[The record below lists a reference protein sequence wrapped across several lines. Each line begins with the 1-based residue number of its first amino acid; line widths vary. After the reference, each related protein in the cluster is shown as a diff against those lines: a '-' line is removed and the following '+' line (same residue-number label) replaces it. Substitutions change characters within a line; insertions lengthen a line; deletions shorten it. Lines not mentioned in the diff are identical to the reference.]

1 MFRDAN
7 VFSSYSVDDVDAAQ
21 AFYGDTLGLDV
32 EKTTMGFLEV
42 KLADGHHVNVY
53 TKPNHQPAT
62 FTVLNFIVPD
72 VESAVDELVAKGIT
86 MERYDDIPQIKQD
99 RRGIARDDYG
109 PAIAW
114 FKDPAGNILAVLET
128 T

>member
-7 VFSSYSVDDVDAAQ
+7 TFSSFSIDDVDAAQ

-32 EKTTMGFLEV
+32 EKTDMGFLEL
-42 KLADGHHVNVY
+42 KLHDGSHINVY

-72 VESAVDELVAKGIT
+72 VEKAVDELVAKGVK
-86 MERYDDIPQIKQD
+86 MEQYNMPQMNQDD
-99 RRGIARDDYG
+99 RGIARDDYG

-128 T
+128 N

>member
-7 VFSSYSVDDVDAAQ
+7 TFSSFSIDDVDAAQ

-32 EKTTMGFLEV
+32 EKTDMGFLEL
-42 KLADGHHVNVY
+42 KLRDGSHVNVY

-72 VESAVDELVAKGIT
+72 VEKAVDELVAKGVK
-86 MERYDDIPQIKQD
+86 MEQYNMPQMNQDD
-99 RRGIARDDYG
+99 RGIARDDYG

-128 T
+128 N